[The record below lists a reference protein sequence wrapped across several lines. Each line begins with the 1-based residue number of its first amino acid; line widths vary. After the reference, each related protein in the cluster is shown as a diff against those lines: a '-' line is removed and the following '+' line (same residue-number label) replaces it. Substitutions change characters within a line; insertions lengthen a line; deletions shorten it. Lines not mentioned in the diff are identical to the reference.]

1 MARLKTRHISLF
13 RLLRDQFLF
22 LTRRQIERIF
32 TLPTNTTN
40 KDLLWLVTDGYLE
53 RRYRADTFAHFQEPV
68 YYLGRLGWQM
78 AGRPMEEFR
87 AYQRRIQ
94 TRAESD
100 FTHTL
105 AVYDVYLKFLAEL
118 DVKQLITSDD
128 ARWQEM
134 IDFGNIPDGW
144 IQAGGCEMFIEVD
157 LGTESRRVVWTKFA
171 NYASF
176 KESGSYTRAFPGC
189 AFRVLFITT
198 SEEHI
203 ELLENI
209 TISNDI
215 WFAAMEEFLR
225 EPVNHQH
232 WFALN
237 GFYALPITREKE
249 MQGLQEGL
257 P

>member
-13 RLLRDQFLF
+13 RLLRDHFLF
-22 LTRRQIERIF
+22 LTRRQVERIF
-32 TLPTNTTN
+32 TLPTNSTN
-40 KDLLWLVTDGYLE
+40 KDLLWLTEAGYLA
-53 RRYRADTFAHFQEPV
+53 RRYRADSFAHFQEPV

-78 AGRPMEEFR
+78 AGCSMEEYR
-87 AYQRRIQ
+87 PYQRRIE

-100 FTHTL
+100 FDHTL
-105 AVYDVYLKFLAEL
+105 AVYDVYLKFLLETRVDRL
-118 DVKQLITSDD
+118 LKSDD
-128 ARWQEM
+128 LCWLEM

-144 IQAGGCEMFIEVD
+144 IQAGGCEAFIEVD
-157 LGTESRRVVWTKFA
+157 LGTESRRVVWTKLA

-176 KESGSYTRAFPGC
+176 KSSGSYTRAFPGC
-189 AFRVLFITT
+189 AFKVLFITT

-203 ELLENI
+203 ESLEKI
-209 TISNDI
+209 TTSDDI
-215 WFAAMEEFLR
+215 WFATMEEFLR
-225 EPVNHQH
+225 EALNHQH

-237 GFYALPITREKE
+237 GFYALSIAGEKE